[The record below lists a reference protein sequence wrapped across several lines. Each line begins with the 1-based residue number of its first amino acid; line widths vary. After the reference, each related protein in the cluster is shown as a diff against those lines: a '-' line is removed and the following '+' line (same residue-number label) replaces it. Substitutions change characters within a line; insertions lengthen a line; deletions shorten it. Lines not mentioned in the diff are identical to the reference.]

1 MKGRGCPERHTIY
14 TLSAHYLCT
23 IYTIC
28 RVAGDQYDTGADI
41 SHYQDSTQ
49 ILVAIGSNL
58 TPGRQASFSRDNGS
72 INFNQQVGT
81 RRYVARF
88 MCVLCKNISFQ

>member
-1 MKGRGCPERHTIY
+1 MHHYLYTIY

-81 RRYVARF
+81 RRDVARF
-88 MCVLCKNISFQ
+88 MCELCKNISFQ

>member
-1 MKGRGCPERHTIY
+1 M
-14 TLSAHYLCT
+14 
-23 IYTIC
+23 C

-58 TPGRQASFSRDNGS
+58 SPGRQASFSRDNGS

-81 RRYVARF
+81 GRHVAMARF
-88 MCVLCKNISFQ
+88 MCVLCENISFQ

>member
-1 MKGRGCPERHTIY
+1 M
-14 TLSAHYLCT
+14 
-23 IYTIC
+23 C

-58 TPGRQASFSRDNGS
+58 SPGRQASFSRDNGS
-72 INFNQQVGT
+72 INFNQQVGEW
-81 RRYVARF
+81 RQVARV
-88 MCVLCKNISFQ
+88 MCVLCENISFQ